1 MLNDK
6 LRMIAA
12 DLVSVFK
19 QDGFNVIFVVLRVV
33 LVGVLH
39 IITYVK
45 FPGLV
50 GFISR
55 VALSCKPRRHLL
67 VCTRLTFGFKR
78 KYFSADPHWK
88 YFTPIFYPQQCL
100 HFHKT

>member
-12 DLVSVFK
+12 DLVSVLK
-19 QDGFNVIFVVLRVV
+19 QDRLNVIFVVLRVV

-45 FPGLV
+45 FPCLV
-50 GFISR
+50 GFIS
-55 VALSCKPRRHLL
+55 
-67 VCTRLTFGFKR
+67 
-78 KYFSADPHWK
+78 
-88 YFTPIFYPQQCL
+88 
-100 HFHKT
+100 